1 MKYPKL
7 ANIQKINLQKS
18 PILSYHSSPSFM
30 NKSLYVQIK
39 KKHMPKINRFESP
52 PDYQPILLLPV
63 LTKVSEKNNII
74 SSDYIHIKENS
85 ISQMSFK
92 LWEASPNI
100 LFKTKRWYWK
110 GNGMRRGNTFLKPLV
125 RSTLIFSNKK

>member
-7 ANIQKINLQKS
+7 ANIQKNNLRKS
-18 PILSYHSSPSFM
+18 LILSYHSSPSFM

-39 KKHMPKINRFESP
+39 KKHMPKINRFKSP

-63 LTKVSEKNNII
+63 LTKVSKKNNII
-74 SSDYIHIKENS
+74 SSDYIKENS
-85 ISQMSFK
+85 ISQMSVK

-100 LFKTKRWYWK
+100 LFETKRWDWK
-110 GNGMRRGNTFLKPLV
+110 GNGKRRDNTFLKPLV